1 MNELGWII
9 IGVICALVIAFIA
22 YITQVFIRIIVNKNR
37 IKNTLA
43 QISGQVDVKHNLL
56 KEYLKLNKDGIV
68 DETFNKIN
76 VLLNEYESSKEK
88 DVDTLKE
95 FNSSYVT
102 YMKSFDD
109 SLLCKQCDESEEK
122 INYIKE
128 YYNEL
133 VCFFNRYKS
142 NGVNVILSK
151 ALSINDAKLY

>member
-9 IGVICALVIAFIA
+9 VGVIFALVIASIS
-22 YITQVFIRIIVNKNR
+22 YVVQVFVRINVNKNK

-56 KEYLKLNKDGIV
+56 KEYIKINKDGIV

-76 VLLNEYESSKEK
+76 SVLNEYENYKGM
-88 DVDTLKE
+88 DIDTLKE
-95 FNSSYVT
+95 FNTSYVL
-102 YMKSFDD
+102 YLKSFDD

-151 ALSINDAKLY
+151 ALSIDDAKLY